1 MIMKKIKIIALAG
14 VFVSLI
20 ACEKDFLETFPTEVL
35 SQEQV
40 NEAAQVNPS
49 VGKGTLLGIYENL
62 YRRGSG
68 GTTSQEDF
76 GITTQY
82 IQLDM
87 LSADMAHLGKSYN
100 RQTAISEL
108 TATQDPDNDYNYR
121 PWRFLYR
128 IINLSNLVI
137 DGAGGND
144 IVPDS
149 QVARHTLGQ
158 AKALRGYAYF
168 FLAHVFVN
176 DITDMSKA
184 VLPIYKSAED
194 LDQPKSSLQDVF
206 DLVLSDLTAAETL
219 LEGFVRADK
228 IEINQDVVR
237 GLLAKTYGA
246 LNNWPKT
253 EEYAAKVVTS
263 GTYPIMTADEVALL
277 PGESGAVGGFNDIN
291 SISGVMWGIDIT
303 PAGQGLASLYS
314 WWGFMDYYS
323 YSYAAVG
330 NRKGMDSGLYA
341 NFRADDIRLNQFN
354 KKSSDGLIPS
364 GKFYYKGAQ
373 LNGFKRFS
381 GPQSNIDSDSHYM
394 RVAEMYLLHAE
405 AAAENG
411 NDAAARTSLKALLS
425 LRINDSSYVDALSG
439 KALAEEAALQARLEL
454 FAEGQSYFIMK
465 RRRETRTRGANWL
478 DNAGE
483 SFLHTD
489 ERLTYE
495 IPQAEITFN
504 PNLTEQN

>member
-14 VFVSLI
+14 VFISLI
-20 ACEKDFLETFPTEVL
+20 ACEKDFLETLPTNVL

-40 NEAAQVNPS
+40 NEAAKVNPS

-62 YRRGSG
+62 YRYNSG
-68 GTTSQEDF
+68 GTGRQEDF
-76 GITTQY
+76 GITSQY
-82 IQLDM
+82 MNLDI
-87 LSADMAHLGKSYN
+87 LSADMAHLGKAYN
-100 RQTAISEL
+100 RQRGISEL
-108 TATQDPDNDYNYR
+108 TTTLDPDNNFNYMA
-121 PWRFLYR
+121 WRFLYR
-128 IINLSNLVI
+128 VINLSNLVI

-144 IVPDS
+144 AVPES
-149 QVARHTLGQ
+149 ASGRHTLGQ
-158 AKALRGYAYF
+158 AKGLRGYAYF
-168 FLAHVFVN
+168 FLIHMYVN
-176 DITDMSKA
+176 DITEMSKA

-206 DLVLSDLTAAETL
+206 DLVISDLTAAETL
-219 LEGFVRADK
+219 LEGFVRQDK
-228 IEINQDVVR
+228 IELNQDVVR

-263 GTYPIMTADEVALL
+263 GNYPIMTADEVALL
-277 PGESGAVGGFNDIN
+277 PGEDGTVGGFNDIN
-291 SISGVMWGIDIT
+291 SIPGVMWGIDIT
-303 PAGQGLASLYS
+303 PAGQGLASLLS

-330 NRKGMDSGLYA
+330 NPKGMDAGLYA
-341 NFRADDIRLNQFN
+341 KFRADDIRKYQF
-354 KKSSDGLIPS
+354 SSSLQPR
-364 GKFYYKGAQ
+364 GKFYYKGAEAK
-373 LNGFKRFS
+373 GFRGFS

-411 NDAAARTSLKALLS
+411 NDAAARTSLKALLD
-425 LRINDSSYVDALSG
+425 LRIDDSSYINALSG

-465 RRRETRTRGANWL
+465 RRRETRTRGSNWL
-478 DNAGE
+478 DFSGN
-483 SFLHTD
+483 SFSHSD
-489 ERLTYE
+489 ERLTFE
-495 IPQAEITFN
+495 IPREEILFN
-504 PNLTEQN
+504 PNVTDQN

>member
-1 MIMKKIKIIALAG
+1 MIMKTIKKLALAG
-14 VFVSLI
+14 VLVSLI
-20 ACEKDFLETFPTEVL
+20 SCEKDFLETFPTASL

-40 NEAAQVNPS
+40 TEAAQVNPDVS
-49 VGKGTLLGIYENL
+49 KATLLGIYENL

-68 GTTSQEDF
+68 GTSSQEDF

-144 IVPDS
+144 VVPETAS
-149 QVARHTLGQ
+149 ARHTVGQ

-176 DITDMSKA
+176 DITDMSKE
-184 VLPIYKSAED
+184 VLPIYTSAED
-194 LDQPKSSLQDVF
+194 LDQPKSTLQEVF
-206 DLVLSDLTAAETL
+206 DVMLKDLTDAETL
-219 LEGFVRADK
+219 LEGFQRSAK

-237 GLLAKTYGA
+237 GLLAKTYGV
-246 LNNWPKT
+246 LNNWPKA
-253 EEYAAKVVTS
+253 EEYAAKVVNA
-263 GTYPIMTADEVALL
+263 GAYPIMTADEVALL
-277 PGESGAVGGFNDIN
+277 PGEAGTVGGFNDIN
-291 SISGVMWGIDIT
+291 SIPGVMWGIDIT
-303 PAGQGLASLYS
+303 PAGQGLASLFS

-330 NRKGMDSGLYA
+330 NRKGMDSDLYA
-341 NFRADDIRLNQFN
+341 NFRDGDIRKNQFN
-354 KKSSDGLIPS
+354 SILMPT
-364 GKFYYKGAQ
+364 GKFYYKGAEA
-373 LNGFKRFS
+373 NGFRPFS

-411 NDAAARTSLKALLS
+411 NDAAARTSLKAVLD
-425 LRINDSSYVDALSG
+425 LRLDDTSYIDALSG
-439 KALAEEAALQARLEL
+439 SALAEEAALQARLEL

-483 SFLHTD
+483 SFSHTD

-495 IPQAEITFN
+495 IPQEEILFN
-504 PNLTEQN
+504 PNLSTQN

>member
-1 MIMKKIKIIALAG
+1 MIMKTIKKLALAG
-14 VFVSLI
+14 VLVSLI
-20 ACEKDFLETFPTEVL
+20 SCEKDFLETFPTASL

-40 NEAAQVNPS
+40 TEAAQVNPDVS
-49 VGKGTLLGIYENL
+49 KATLLGIYENL

-68 GTTSQEDF
+68 GTSSQEDF

-144 IVPDS
+144 VVPETAS
-149 QVARHTLGQ
+149 ARHTVGQ

-176 DITDMSKA
+176 DITDMSKE
-184 VLPIYKSAED
+184 VLPIYTSAED
-194 LDQPKSSLQDVF
+194 LDQPKSSLQAVF
-206 DLVLSDLTAAETL
+206 DVMIKDLEDAEVL
-219 LEGFVRADK
+219 LEGFQRADK
-228 IEINQDVVR
+228 IELDQDVVR
-237 GLLAKTYGA
+237 GLLAKAYGA
-246 LNNWPKT
+246 LNNWPKA
-253 EEYAAKVVTS
+253 EEYAAKVVNS
-263 GTYPIMTADEVALL
+263 GRFPIMTADEVALL
-277 PGESGAVGGFNDIN
+277 PGEDGTVGGFNDIN
-291 SISGVMWGIDIT
+291 SIPGVMWGIDIT
-303 PAGQGLASLYS
+303 PAGQGLASLFS

-330 NRKGMDSGLYA
+330 NRKGMDADLYA
-341 NFRADDIRLNQFN
+341 NFRDDDIRKNQFN
-354 KKSSDGLIPS
+354 SILMPT
-364 GKFYYKGAQ
+364 GKFYYKGAEA
-373 LNGFKRFS
+373 NGFRPFS

-411 NDAAARTSLKALLS
+411 NNAAARTSLKAVLD
-425 LRINDSSYVDALSG
+425 LRIGDSSYVDALSG

-465 RRRETRTRGANWL
+465 RRRETRRRGPNWL

-483 SFLHTD
+483 SFPHTD

-495 IPQAEITFN
+495 IPQEEILFN
-504 PNLTEQN
+504 PNLSTQN

>member
-194 LDQPKSSLQDVF
+194 LDQPKSSLKDVF
-206 DLVLSDLTAAETL
+206 DL

-263 GTYPIMTADEVALL
+263 GNYPIMTADEVALL

-291 SISGVMWGIDIT
+291 SIPGVMWGIDIT
-303 PAGQGLASLYS
+303 PSGQGLASLFS

-341 NFRADDIRLNQFN
+341 NFKADDIRKKQFN
-354 KKSSDGLIPS
+354 SILMPT
-364 GKFYYKGAQ
+364 GKFYYKGAHT
-373 LNGFKRFS
+373 NNFRPFS

-394 RVAEMYLLHAE
+394 RIAEMYLLHAE

-411 NDAAARTSLKALLS
+411 NDAAARTSLKALLD
-425 LRINDSSYVDALSG
+425 LRIDNSSYVDALSG

-465 RRRETRTRGANWL
+465 RRRETRKRGPNWL

-483 SFLHTD
+483 FFLHTD